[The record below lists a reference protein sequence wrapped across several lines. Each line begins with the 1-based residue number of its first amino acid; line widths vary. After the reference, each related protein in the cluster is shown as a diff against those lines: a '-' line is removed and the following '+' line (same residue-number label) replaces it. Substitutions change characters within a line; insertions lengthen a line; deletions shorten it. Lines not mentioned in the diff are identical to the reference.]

1 MYATKAWV
9 TCIASVAVLQ
19 RIRVED
25 PPVGNEK
32 LDANSA
38 IRSRILQTD
47 PSRIM
52 LLACDQVSELLNGEN
67 ACLFETEHVRHSI
80 EIAAS
85 ADSPA
90 TLWRLDFIADGV
102 IQSLLNGDHPH
113 TPTLPLSDLLP
124 DLAGCQEITSAEV
137 LSAYKKRALSSSPRC
152 YPCDTDFVGIITSRL
167 IMINGI
173 RLHQSVDFEISN
185 GYIETSQEFGE
196 IGCSSWDSC
205 IDLLRIKEF
214 LEAHNG
220 SSYAGLETRPEFNGI
235 NALRIEDNEVSAND
249 IASSYSQGAA
259 YGYSIDNLVLM
270 IEEERESL
278 EAAISGTMCV
288 DLLAGSSEAAE
299 AVMAINDL
307 VH

>member
-1 MYATKAWV
+1 MHATKAWV

-19 RIRVED
+19 RTRVED
-25 PPVGNEK
+25 PPMGNEK

-52 LLACDQVSELLNGEN
+52 LLACEQVSELLNGEN

-80 EIAAS
+80 EIATS
-85 ADSPA
+85 ADSPT

-113 TPTLPLSDLLP
+113 TPMLPLSDLRP
-124 DLAGCQEITSAEV
+124 ELAGRQEITSAEV
-137 LSAYKKRALSSSPRC
+137 LSAYKKRAFSSSPRC

-173 RLHQSVDFEISN
+173 RLDQCVDFEISN
-185 GYIETSQEFGE
+185 GYIETSQESGE

-205 IDLLRIKEF
+205 IDLSRIKEF
-214 LEAHNG
+214 LEAHN
-220 SSYAGLETRPEFNGI
+220 SSNYADLETRLGFDGI
-235 NALRIEDNEVSAND
+235 NALRVEDNEVSAYD
-249 IASSYSQGAA
+249 IANSYSQGVA

-278 EAAISGTMCV
+278 EAAVSGTMCV

-307 VH
+307 IH